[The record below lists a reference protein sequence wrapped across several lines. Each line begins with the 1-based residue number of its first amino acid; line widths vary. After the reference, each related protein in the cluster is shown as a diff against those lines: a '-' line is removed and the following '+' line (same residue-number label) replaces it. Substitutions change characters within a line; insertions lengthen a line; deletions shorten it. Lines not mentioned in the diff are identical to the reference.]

1 MHQNMINIKGNE
13 SGSVCKIIVDL
24 FVVSPLRRLAL
35 AEENTELT
43 QTARLAQVFNSV
55 CRQVMEYKGK
65 ERHIVFTLPNVN
77 VKLAV

>member
-1 MHQNMINIKGNE
+1 M
-13 SGSVCKIIVDL
+13 
-24 FVVSPLRRLAL
+24 

-65 ERHIVFTLPNVN
+65 SKAPLDRT
-77 VKLAV
+77 VKLAVKYPPTIVNIQMCFIYS